1 MRHVSIIHSLLLCF
15 LLLGG
20 CVTTSKSP
28 KNTTSFP
35 RGEAFPLT
43 PPDQV
48 ELAPVIPN
56 LNQSGGLTFSTNGIL
71 YFANYLQSGTIGM
84 YQVDQPKSPET
95 FIDLRQWM
103 TSYGDRTPRANGM
116 RVDGQG
122 RLVVAEVGTGKVIRI
137 SPGAEKLEVLADSFD
152 GFSLGSVCDVVLGS
166 DGDIYASSPSS
177 GAVFVIRPEDGFVG
191 VLNQELVRVRG
202 LAMSPDGR
210 RLVAAEPDSGRVL
223 VFDLRNDDMPAE
235 MWTLVD
241 FASSGEE
248 PAGLAFDE
256 AGNLFVGLG
265 DARKIQVFDLVKG
278 TLLLSY
284 DAGGPADSLSYDD
297 GVLYVSGGNS
307 IRSLSLQ

>member
-1 MRHVSIIHSLLLCF
+1 M
-15 LLLGG
+15 
-20 CVTTSKSP
+20 K
-28 KNTTSFP
+28 
-35 RGEAFPLT
+35 
-43 PPDQV
+43 PDQV
-48 ELAPVIPN
+48 ELVPVIPN

-71 YFANYLQSGTIGM
+71 YFANYMQAGTIGM
-84 YQVDQPKSPET
+84 YQVNQSQLPET
-95 FIDLRQWM
+95 FIDLTQWM

-116 RVDGQG
+116 RIDGQG

-177 GAVFVIRPEDGFVG
+177 GAIFVIRPDDGFVG
-191 VLNQELVRVRG
+191 MLNEELVRVRG

-223 VFDLRNDDMPAE
+223 VFDLRDDDMPAE

-256 AGNLFVGLG
+256 AGHLFVGLG
-265 DARKIQVFDLVKG
+265 DAEKIQVFDLVKG
-278 TLLLSY
+278 ALLLTY
-284 DAGGPADSLSYDD
+284 DAGGPADSLSYGD
-297 GVLYVSGGNS
+297 GVLYVSGGNE
-307 IRSLSLQ
+307 IRSLNLQ